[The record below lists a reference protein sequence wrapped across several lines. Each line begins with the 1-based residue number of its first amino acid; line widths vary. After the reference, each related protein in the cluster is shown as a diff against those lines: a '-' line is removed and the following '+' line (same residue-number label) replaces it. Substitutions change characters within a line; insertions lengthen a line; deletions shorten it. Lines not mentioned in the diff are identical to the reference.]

1 MSQSKEAGAMAVDR
15 EMMGTVDIEQE
26 RKQRQ
31 TIFMANM
38 GLLFVALFWGG
49 GFVACKFALEG
60 LDPFNLMMYR
70 YGGAAIVTGLF
81 CVKRFK
87 KISRRL
93 LLYSAVIGALM
104 FLGNTLQTIGLQ
116 YTTPG
121 KQSFIISLYTVIVP
135 LLSWA
140 ILRIKPSKKIIAA
153 AIIALVGIS
162 LLTLKDD
169 FTVGFG
175 DFLTFLFAITFSLQ
189 VIFIGIFVKNADAML
204 FTFLQIGFAA
214 VFSILTVVF
223 FGTPQNIFA
232 VGIESGPLMA
242 LIYLITFNTSFAFM
256 LQNICQ
262 RYSPPNYTAIILSSE
277 TVFGTVF
284 AITLAGEVF
293 RGRMILGC
301 ILMFAAIIIAEFPS
315 RKRDARLKD

>member
-1 MSQSKEAGAMAVDR
+1 MVAER
-15 EMMGTVDIEQE
+15 EKMGTVDLEQE
-26 RKQRQ
+26 RRQ
-31 TIFMANM
+31 KKTIFMANM

-70 YGGAAIVTGLF
+70 YVGAAIVTGLF
-81 CVKRFK
+81 CVRKFK
-87 KISRRL
+87 KISKRM
-93 LLYSAVIGALM
+93 LLYGGIIGFLM

-121 KQSFIISLYTVIVP
+121 KQSFIISLYTVLVP
-135 LLSWA
+135 LLSWI
-140 ILRIKPSKKIIAA
+140 ILKIKPSKKIIAA
-153 AIIALVGIS
+153 AVIALIGIS

-169 FTVGFG
+169 LTVGFG
-175 DFLTFLFAITFSLQ
+175 DFLTFLFAVTFSLQ

-204 FTFLQIGFAA
+204 FTFLQIAA
-214 VFSILTVVF
+214 AAIFSALTVVF
-223 FGTPQNIFA
+223 FGTPQNIFMA
-232 VGIESGPLMA
+232 GIESGSLVA
-242 LIYLITFNTSFAFM
+242 LIYLITFNTSFAFL
-256 LQNICQ
+256 LQNVCQ

-277 TVFGTVF
+277 TVFGTIF

-301 ILMFAAIIIAEFPS
+301 ILMFAAILIAEFPS
-315 RKRDARLKD
+315 GKKEERIKD

>member
-1 MSQSKEAGAMAVDR
+1 MATDR

-26 RKQRQ
+26 RKQRK

-70 YGGAAIVTGLF
+70 YGGAAIVTGFF

-121 KQSFIISLYTVIVP
+121 PRPRVRRQQILFLLPESEQGAHRLRPARPVP
-135 LLSWA
+135 
-140 ILRIKPSKKIIAA
+140 
-153 AIIALVGIS
+153 
-162 LLTLKDD
+162 
-169 FTVGFG
+169 
-175 DFLTFLFAITFSLQ
+175 
-189 VIFIGIFVKNADAML
+189 
-204 FTFLQIGFAA
+204 
-214 VFSILTVVF
+214 
-223 FGTPQNIFA
+223 
-232 VGIESGPLMA
+232 
-242 LIYLITFNTSFAFM
+242 
-256 LQNICQ
+256 
-262 RYSPPNYTAIILSSE
+262 
-277 TVFGTVF
+277 
-284 AITLAGEVF
+284 
-293 RGRMILGC
+293 
-301 ILMFAAIIIAEFPS
+301 
-315 RKRDARLKD
+315 